1 MLDRMITSDL
11 AFLLPITT
19 LMIIGMIIVFILD
32 LTEKRSRR
40 KQLRLPFN
48 KKHTAR

>member
-1 MLDRMITSDL
+1 MLDTPIPSDL

-19 LMIIGMIIVFILD
+19 LLLIGILVIAVMEWTD
-32 LTEKRSRR
+32 KRSRR

-48 KKHTAR
+48 KK